1 MNNNK
6 IKTLEEQV
14 RVMSDKLKQAA
25 EQVPAEDLIVN
36 YDNGGGQ
43 TGVRENP
50 FFPAYE
56 KLLSSYIKAVM
67 ALNEL
72 SGNETVTTDSIAELR
87 RKFKVIA

>member
-25 EQVPAEDLIVN
+25 EQVPAENLIVE

-56 KLLSSYIKAVM
+56 KLLNSYIKTVM

>member
-25 EQVPAEDLIVN
+25 EQVPAEDLIVE

-56 KLLSSYIKAVM
+56 KLLNSYIKTVM

>member
-1 MNNNK
+1 MKNEK
-6 IKTLEEQV
+6 VKTLEEQI
-14 RVMSDKLKQAA
+14 RVMSDKLIQAA
-25 EQVPAEDLIVN
+25 KQVPAENLIVE

-56 KLLSSYIKAVM
+56 KLLNSYIKAVM
-67 ALNEL
+67 TLNEL

-87 RKFKVIA
+87 KKFKVIA